1 MSQSQTI
8 IANKLGELVSPEG
21 IQEGKNTCHL
31 AAIRLQPLATVSS
44 EGIQNTKQDT
54 KKSNNN
60 NKQDTDPRLLRC
72 ISQE

>member
-54 KKSNNN
+54 KKKK
-60 NKQDTDPRLLRC
+60 KQTNRILTPDC
-72 ISQE
+72 